1 MDKIVWAGQIFWV
14 TFGVAAV
21 IACLLSSRSRRAMLI
36 ARALVG
42 MVMLVG
48 GALLNTAYL
57 LAGNDY
63 SLFMDA
69 SWFPWVTE
77 TWRAVVPPNHVLLIG
92 LLILFEAAVGVLILS
107 GGRMTQLGLGC
118 AIAFHLALCVMGV
131 GRDVVRTRD
140 AGRAGPAAAS
150 GAMCSWRTGP
160 SPAEAFGA
168 GPLIAAP
175 YAMAPAT
182 IDRWARSSRR
192 NFAPGSNLDS

>member
-1 MDKIVWAGQIFWV
+1 
-14 TFGVAAV
+14 
-21 IACLLSSRSRRAMLI
+21 
-36 ARALVG
+36 

-92 LLILFEAAVGVLILS
+92 LLILSEAAVGVRIPR

-118 AIAFHLALCVMGV
+118 AIPFHLALCVV
-131 GRDVVRTRD
+131 GRATRSRCWPGWCCSCERSD
-140 AGRAGPAAAS
+140 AQLANRLGRS
-150 GAMCSWRTGP
+150 IRCR
-160 SPAEAFGA
+160 FGHSCA
-168 GPLIAAP
+168 
-175 YAMAPAT
+175 YALAPAPT
-182 IDRWARSSRR
+182 DLWAPHHGGIRSRR
-192 NFAPGSNLDS
+192 RGPR

>member
-1 MDKIVWAGQIFWV
+1 MDKIVLTGQIFWM
-14 TFGVAAV
+14 TFGVATV

-36 ARALVG
+36 ARTMVG

-63 SLFMDA
+63 AVFMDA

-92 LLILFEAAVGVLILS
+92 LLILFEAAVGVLILI

-118 AIAFHLALCVMGV
+118 AIAFHLALCVMGWGV
-131 GRDVVRTRD
+131 TLYALAML
-140 AGRAGPAAAS
+140 AGLVLLLRAERHAA
-150 GAMCSWRTGP
+150 
-160 SPAEAFGA
+160 PAEAHRQQQH
-168 GPLIAAP
+168 PVQV
-175 YAMAPAT
+175 
-182 IDRWARSSRR
+182 RS
-192 NFAPGSNLDS
+192 